1 MIVLSLWDKANLLE
15 YRMNKQMAVN
25 KILIKNN
32 YLLKI

>member
-15 YRMNKQMAVN
+15 YRMNKQMTVN